1 MTADEI
7 ANRIACIIYPQPD
20 MSGRQVNRLHG
31 GQRRHVED
39 LARDIAGEISRLRE
53 ECKSLWDQGMH
64 NTAEAVKARRERD
77 DAHLKIACAEA
88 MIQNMAERL
97 DEANG
102 EIERLRSA
110 LSDIEGFTATEP
122 WKLTAKTLQNIAREA
137 LNGESPWLS
146 TSFRHRRR
154 KSRP

>member
-1 MTADEI
+1 
-7 ANRIACIIYPQPD
+7 
-20 MSGRQVNRLHG
+20 
-31 GQRRHVED
+31 
-39 LARDIAGEISRLRE
+39 
-53 ECKSLWDQGMH
+53 MH

-88 MIQNMAERL
+88 MIQNMTERL

-137 LNGESPWLS
+137 LNGESPRLS